1 MFTAHFVHILLEIL
15 PVFFIAVLSA
25 SLLEIYL
32 PDNYFEKLNSRG
44 HVGEQTSSSKQFSI
58 ISFSAFL
65 GALIPICTCGMI
77 PLAIS
82 LYRKKLDWQ
91 IILPFL
97 LAGNACSIP
106 ALILTYG
113 SLGLKVTLYR
123 LAIATLFAILVT
135 YFFIFTLK
143 DKANGFINSK
153 LATAPKE
160 TVAEHRNSSC
170 CSHEHSSKANK
181 ETVAERTSSRLK
193 HIIKDISL
201 SIKQF
206 LPWIFCSAAIAS
218 ILHFNAEMLIK
229 LNAYILNQYISPWI
243 LSLAAFP
250 FYFCAGADIPIS
262 KELLDM
268 GVPLGAILSFMT
280 ASPSINLTT
289 LLVYKQALNWKA
301 SLFLTLSSLI
311 AISVLGT
318 IVQ

>member
-1 MFTAHFVHILLEIL
+1 MFAVHFAHILVEIL
-15 PVFFIAVLSA
+15 PIFFIAVLSA

-32 PDNYFEKLNSRG
+32 PDNYFEKLNSRSQDQ
-44 HVGEQTSSSKQFSI
+44 HSYLKHQQFSA
-58 ISFSAFL
+58 ISLSAFL

-113 SLGLKVTLYR
+113 NLGLKVTLYR
-123 LAIATLFAILVT
+123 LAIASLFAIIVT

-143 DKANGFINSK
+143 DKTNEFINSK
-153 LATAPKE
+153 LGRVSE
-160 TVAEHRNSSC
+160 RC
-170 CSHEHSSKANK
+170 CSHEHSNK
-181 ETVAERTSSRLK
+181 PKSSSPEIFK
-193 HIIKDISL
+193 HVIRDISL
-201 SIKQF
+201 SVKQF
-206 LPWIFCSAAIAS
+206 LPWIFCSALVAS
-218 ILHFNAEMLIK
+218 ILHFNAELLIK
-229 LNAYILNQYISPWI
+229 LNGYILNQYISPWI
-243 LSLAAFP
+243 LSIAAFP

-262 KELLDM
+262 KELLNM

-301 SLFLTLSSLI
+301 SLSLTLSSLVV
-311 AISVLGT
+311 ISLLGT
-318 IVQ
+318 FAQ